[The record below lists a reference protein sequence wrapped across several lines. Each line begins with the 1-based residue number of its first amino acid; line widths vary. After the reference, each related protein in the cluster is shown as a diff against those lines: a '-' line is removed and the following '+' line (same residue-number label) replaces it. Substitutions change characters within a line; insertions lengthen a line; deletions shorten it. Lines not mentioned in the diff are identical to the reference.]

1 MAELFRAD
9 GLCVG
14 YGSGDVVRDISFT
27 LCPGE
32 LCALLGANGSG
43 KTTLLKGICR
53 LLPSGGRLALNG
65 SDMGRMSRRELAR
78 HIGYLSQRSGAPLSL
93 NALDVV
99 LMGFNPVLG
108 VFQQPGAQHR
118 ERARRVLE
126 QAGASELSEKNFLTL
141 SEGQKQLILLARA
154 MVRSPELVVLDEPDS
169 ALDFVTR
176 RRILG
181 LLREYAQAAPR
192 AVLLCS
198 HDVNVALAFASRL
211 LLLKDGTLAYDIQT
225 GTVPQDGLRDAL
237 RDVYGPV
244 ELLRHGGRYLMVEE
258 GN

>member
-14 YGSGDVVRDISFT
+14 YGSGDVIRDVSFT
-27 LCPGE
+27 LRPGE

-43 KTTLLKGICR
+43 KTTLLKGVCR
-53 LLPSGGRLALNG
+53 LLPPGGRLALNG
-65 SDMGRMSRRELAR
+65 SDMGRMPRRELAR
-78 HIGYLSQRSGAPLSL
+78 HIGYLSQRSSAPLSL
-93 NALDVV
+93 SALDVV

-108 VFQQPGAQHR
+108 VFQQPGAPHR

-126 QAGASELSEKNFLTL
+126 RAGASDLSEKNFLTL

-169 ALDFVTR
+169 SLDFVTR
-176 RRILG
+176 RHILG

-198 HDVNVALAFASRL
+198 HDVNVALAYASRL
-211 LLLKDGTLAYDIQT
+211 LLLKDGTLAYDLQT
-225 GTVPQDGLRDAL
+225 STVPQDELRAAL

-258 GN
+258 GI

>member
-1 MAELFRAD
+1 MDDLFRAES
-9 GLCVG
+9 LCVG
-14 YGSGDVVRDISFT
+14 YGSGDVIRDVSFT
-27 LCPGE
+27 LSPGE

-65 SDMGRMSRRELAR
+65 SDLGRMSRRELAR
-78 HIGYLSQRSGAPLSL
+78 HIGYLSQRSSAHMSLS
-93 NALDVV
+93 ALDVV

-108 VFQQPGAQHR
+108 LFQQPGALHR
-118 ERARRVLE
+118 ERALRVLG

-154 MVRSPELVVLDEPDS
+154 MVRGPELVVLDEPDS

-181 LLREYAQAAPR
+181 LLKDYAQASPR
-192 AVLLCS
+192 VVLLCS
-198 HDVNVALAFASRL
+198 HDVNVALAYANRL
-211 LLLKDGTLAYDIQT
+211 LLLKDGTLAYDLQT
-225 GTVPQDGLRDAL
+225 NTVPQAELRAAL

-244 ELLRHGGRYLMVEE
+244 DLIRHEGRYLMVEE